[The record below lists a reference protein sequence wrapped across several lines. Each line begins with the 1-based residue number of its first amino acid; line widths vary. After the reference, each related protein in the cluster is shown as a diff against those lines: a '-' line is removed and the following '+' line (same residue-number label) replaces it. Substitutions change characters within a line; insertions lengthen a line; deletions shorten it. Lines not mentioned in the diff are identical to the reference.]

1 MNKIL
6 YRDNDKYLKKIKK
19 RPKQELYDYLKQRNF
34 LNYLE
39 PVEETTSYELF
50 RYIDDTLP
58 KEDKAIDLIYLLALL
73 HNKTTTYEEVTE
85 EKVKTIYEET
95 KDYIIKLKN
104 YYYSLQDYIEAK
116 IYFSP
121 AEYLLIRNI
130 SNIYEILNQ
139 SEKLLEEWYLL
150 QQKEK
155 TWKIALL
162 HQNLKLSNLKEE
174 NNNYFLINWDN
185 YKKDLVIYDLINFY
199 SNEYKELE
207 MSQLLELYQ
216 SKYPLSKTELKLLFS
231 LLAIP
236 PKLEFN
242 KSNYENTVNTKY
254 LIMYVEKIKDL
265 ILKYNKKDQQS
276 NK

>member
-6 YRDNDKYLKKIKK
+6 YRNNDKYFKKIKK
-19 RPKQELYDYLKQRNF
+19 RSKQELYDYLKQRNF
-34 LNYLE
+34 INYLE
-39 PVEETTSYELF
+39 PDEETSSYELF
-50 RYIDDTLP
+50 RYIEDTLP
-58 KEDKAIDLIYLLALL
+58 KEDKAIDLVYLLALL

-85 EKVKTIYEET
+85 EKVKTIYEDT

-104 YYYSLQDYIEAK
+104 YYYNLQDYIETK

-130 SNIYEILNQ
+130 SSIYEILNL
-139 SEKLLEEWYLL
+139 SEKLLEEWLLL

-155 TWKIALL
+155 TWKVALL

-174 NNNYFLINWDN
+174 NNNYFFVNWDN
-185 YKKDLVIYDLINFY
+185 YKKDLVIYDFINFY
-199 SNEYKELE
+199 NNEYKELE
-207 MSQLLELYQ
+207 MSSILELYQ
-216 SKYPLSKTELKLLFS
+216 SKYPLSKTELKLLLS

-254 LIMYVEKIKDL
+254 LIIYVEKTKDL
-265 ILKYNKKDQQS
+265 ILKYNKKEQHS

>member
-6 YRDNDKYLKKIKK
+6 YRNNDKYFKKIKK
-19 RPKQELYDYLKQRNF
+19 RSKQELYDYLKQRNF
-34 LNYLE
+34 INYLE
-39 PVEETTSYELF
+39 PDEETSSYELF
-50 RYIDDTLP
+50 RYIEDTLP

-85 EKVKTIYEET
+85 EKVKTIYEDT

-104 YYYSLQDYIEAK
+104 YYYNLQDYIETK

-130 SNIYEILNQ
+130 SSIYEILNL
-139 SEKLLEEWYLL
+139 SEKLLEEWLLL

-155 TWKIALL
+155 TWKVALL

-174 NNNYFLINWDN
+174 NNNYFFVNWDN
-185 YKKDLVIYDLINFY
+185 YKKDLVIYDFINFY
-199 SNEYKELE
+199 NNEYKELE
-207 MSQLLELYQ
+207 MSSILELYQ
-216 SKYPLSKTELKLLFS
+216 SKYPLSKTELKLLLS

-254 LIMYVEKIKDL
+254 LIIYVEKTKDI
-265 ILKYNKKDQQS
+265 ILKYNKKEQHS